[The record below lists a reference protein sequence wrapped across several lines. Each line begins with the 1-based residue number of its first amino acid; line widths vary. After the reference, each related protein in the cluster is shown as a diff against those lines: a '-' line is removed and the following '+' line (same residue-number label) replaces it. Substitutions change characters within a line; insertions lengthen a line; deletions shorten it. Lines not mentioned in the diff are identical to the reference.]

1 MAVARLLLVD
11 DDPALADLLKKYLA
25 RLGYQVDACTSPEDA
40 LALFEADPDRYAL
53 VLTDLTLPRINGEE
67 MLGRMR
73 ARNPRL
79 RAVIASGYPYQPRAA
94 HVGFLQKPFL
104 PKMLADEI
112 EKALKGKKP

>member
-1 MAVARLLLVD
+1 MADVRLLLVD
-11 DDPALADLLKKYLA
+11 DDPALLELLKKYLL
-25 RLGYQVDACTSPEDA
+25 RLGYEVDACQGPEEA
-40 LALFEADPDRYAL
+40 LALFDADPDRYAL
-53 VLTDLTLPRINGEE
+53 VLTDLSLPRIGGEE

-79 RAVIASGYPYQPRAA
+79 RAVIASGYPHQPRFP

-112 EKALKGKKP
+112 EKTLKRKKP